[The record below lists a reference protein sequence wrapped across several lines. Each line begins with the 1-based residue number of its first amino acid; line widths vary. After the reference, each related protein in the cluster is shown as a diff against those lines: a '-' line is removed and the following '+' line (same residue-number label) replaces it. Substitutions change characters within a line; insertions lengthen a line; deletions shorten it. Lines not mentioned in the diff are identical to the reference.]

1 MGGESY
7 SNSTDMN
14 LNLKLFCSVSLF
26 STILISNSICQPI
39 QKSIDTLRLNDS
51 DRKVENTISFN
62 SIYSNY
68 EKILAITG
76 EKISVATTLLVI
88 NGDTLDP
95 VAISTRGQ
103 SSLSFRRKSF
113 TFDLKS
119 KALFRHGARAES
131 FKKFYLLSLSMDR
144 NYSSNRLAF
153 EMMEDIRL
161 FPLFYSFCEL
171 RINGQSE
178 GIYMIVERPED
189 WAMKMKKSPLLIRR
203 GYNHAIDKIKT
214 GIAATGEE
222 AKKDREN
229 FNLIYKSLNKYNG
242 EELYKVLSDLL
253 DMETYMKWIGFNFF
267 VKNGDY
273 TDEVF
278 FYVDRSINKF
288 NIIPWDYDDL
298 FVAAPHEGAVLNKK
312 LRADKLFFS
321 TEDLL
326 DKKIVSD
333 PYLYRQYLLQLRDL
347 LSQLSPE
354 ILKKD
359 FENTYAELYP
369 YYSNKEIISKS
380 AWDLYP
386 GATLAKLREELSTL
400 YIKLSIYR
408 EVYLKDI
415 DNKIK

>member
-1 MGGESY
+1 
-7 SNSTDMN
+7 
-14 LNLKLFCSVSLF
+14 
-26 STILISNSICQPI
+26 
-39 QKSIDTLRLNDS
+39 
-51 DRKVENTISFN
+51 
-62 SIYSNY
+62 
-68 EKILAITG
+68 
-76 EKISVATTLLVI
+76 
-88 NGDTLDP
+88 
-95 VAISTRGQ
+95 
-103 SSLSFRRKSF
+103 
-113 TFDLKS
+113 
-119 KALFRHGARAES
+119 
-131 FKKFYLLSLSMDR
+131 MDR

>member
-131 FKKFYLLSLSMDR
+131 FKKLYL
-144 NYSSNRLAF
+144 
-153 EMMEDIRL
+153 
-161 FPLFYSFCEL
+161 
-171 RINGQSE
+171 
-178 GIYMIVERPED
+178 
-189 WAMKMKKSPLLIRR
+189 
-203 GYNHAIDKIKT
+203 
-214 GIAATGEE
+214 
-222 AKKDREN
+222 
-229 FNLIYKSLNKYNG
+229 
-242 EELYKVLSDLL
+242 
-253 DMETYMKWIGFNFF
+253 
-267 VKNGDY
+267 
-273 TDEVF
+273 
-278 FYVDRSINKF
+278 
-288 NIIPWDYDDL
+288 
-298 FVAAPHEGAVLNKK
+298 
-312 LRADKLFFS
+312 
-321 TEDLL
+321 
-326 DKKIVSD
+326 
-333 PYLYRQYLLQLRDL
+333 
-347 LSQLSPE
+347 
-354 ILKKD
+354 
-359 FENTYAELYP
+359 
-369 YYSNKEIISKS
+369 
-380 AWDLYP
+380 
-386 GATLAKLREELSTL
+386 
-400 YIKLSIYR
+400 
-408 EVYLKDI
+408 
-415 DNKIK
+415 

>member
-1 MGGESY
+1 
-7 SNSTDMN
+7 
-14 LNLKLFCSVSLF
+14 
-26 STILISNSICQPI
+26 
-39 QKSIDTLRLNDS
+39 
-51 DRKVENTISFN
+51 
-62 SIYSNY
+62 
-68 EKILAITG
+68 
-76 EKISVATTLLVI
+76 
-88 NGDTLDP
+88 
-95 VAISTRGQ
+95 
-103 SSLSFRRKSF
+103 
-113 TFDLKS
+113 
-119 KALFRHGARAES
+119 
-131 FKKFYLLSLSMDR
+131 
-144 NYSSNRLAF
+144 
-153 EMMEDIRL
+153 MMEDIRL